1 MKIFFKN
8 KAKMKISSDKRKT
21 RNFIVKMPEQ
31 QAMIKEVLQ
40 SEEKGYQ
47 RRNQIFVKAVR
58 ILEIENIR
66 LNIKIALS
74 S

>member
-1 MKIFFKN
+1 
-8 KAKMKISSDKRKT
+8 
-21 RNFIVKMPEQ
+21 MPEQ
-31 QAMIKEVLQ
+31 QAMIEEVLQ

-47 RRNQIFVKAVR
+47 RRNQIFVKALR

>member
-1 MKIFFKN
+1 
-8 KAKMKISSDKRKT
+8 MKISSDKRKT

>member
-1 MKIFFKN
+1 
-8 KAKMKISSDKRKT
+8 
-21 RNFIVKMPEQ
+21 MPEQ

-66 LNIKIALS
+66 LNIKDCLLIS
-74 S
+74 IKEGSNNYNNNDKR

>member
-1 MKIFFKN
+1 MKT
-8 KAKMKISSDKRKT
+8 SSDKIKT

-47 RRNQIFVKAVR
+47 RRNQIFVKALI
-58 ILEIENIR
+58 ILEI
-66 LNIKIALS
+66 S
-74 S
+74 D

>member
-1 MKIFFKN
+1 
-8 KAKMKISSDKRKT
+8 
-21 RNFIVKMPEQ
+21 MPEQ

-66 LNIKIALS
+66 LNIKIALPLNFYKREVTIIIIMIKGR
-74 S
+74 

>member
-1 MKIFFKN
+1 MKIY
-8 KAKMKISSDKRKT
+8 SDKRKT
-21 RNFIVKMPEQ
+21 RNVTVKMPEQ
-31 QAMIKEVLQ
+31 QAMIREVLQ

-47 RRNQIFVKAVR
+47 RRNQILVKAVR

>member
-1 MKIFFKN
+1 MKT
-8 KAKMKISSDKRKT
+8 SSDKRKT

-31 QAMIKEVLQ
+31 QAMIEEVLQ

-47 RRNQIFVKAVR
+47 RRNQIFVKALR